1 MKAIKKTTL
10 KIILF
15 LFVFFTVFIYY
26 YLEFKINP
34 TLQSICE
41 VRAKVLATE
50 SINEAIKDELQKD
63 NLKEQL
69 IVSTFDNSGRI
80 TMINTNTSVMNVL
93 SANITYK
100 VQEKIKDIS
109 NEYFTIPLG
118 TALNSQLLADMGP
131 NLTFKIRPQ
140 GSVLVDFITE
150 FEESGINQ
158 TRYKIYITVSINIR
172 VISPS
177 ITSDLEVNN
186 NVLLSEIVIVGDVPE
201 SYTQFPITNR

>member
-1 MKAIKKTTL
+1 
-10 KIILF
+10 
-15 LFVFFTVFIYY
+15 
-26 YLEFKINP
+26 
-34 TLQSICE
+34 
-41 VRAKVLATE
+41 
-50 SINEAIKDELQKD
+50 
-63 NLKEQL
+63 
-69 IVSTFDNSGRI
+69 
-80 TMINTNTSVMNVL
+80 MINTNTSVMNVL